1 MVLTR
6 SQTRLLLEKDIIV
19 TENKVKTKLDI
30 VKFEKEFINNMKQM
44 IQDFENKRNVTERM
58 QYIIKILEYNNRM
71 LLKFEPVT
79 IKRLQ
84 RFIKVVYDKCLE
96 FEREHLNGNYDKLQ
110 YKLVC
115 DFLQIF
121 RQCQGQCQELITNE

>member
-19 TENKVKTKLDI
+19 TENKVKTKLDV
-30 VKFEKEFINNMKQM
+30 VKFEKEFINNMNQM

>member
-6 SQTRLLLEKDIIV
+6 SQT
-19 TENKVKTKLDI
+19 KLHSDKQMI
-30 VKFEKEFINNMKQM
+30 VKEFVNNMKQM

-121 RQCQGQCQELITNE
+121 RQCQGQCQDLITNE

>member
-30 VKFEKEFINNMKQM
+30 VKFEKEFINNMNQM